1 MNLRLD
7 RMRRITPLSQKA
19 RPVEEVSAYQGRFD
33 TADYA
38 AKMFNMFSGETAT
51 VRLLCK
57 LDTLEEMVDRFGTAI
72 PIHAVDGDHF
82 ETTISAAVSEGMV
95 SWLMQYGGRVQ
106 VLEPQSLIDSVRPGG
121 DGAVRV
127 CKKNRIFCSR
137 GVPAAFFAC
146 LYAICVWYYC

>member
-1 MNLRLD
+1 MED
-7 RMRRITPLSQKA
+7 
-19 RPVEEVSAYQGRFD
+19 VSAYKGRFD

-106 VLEPQSLIDSVRPGG
+106 VLEPQSLIDSVR
-121 DGAVRV
+121 ARAETVL
-127 CKKNRIFCSR
+127 S
-137 GVPAAFFAC
+137 A
-146 LYAICVWYYC
+146 YAKE